1 MIVGIDTGG
10 TNVDAALVDDGV
22 VASAKVPGDESDP
35 LERVLGR
42 LPGEGEEIDRVVVA
56 TTLVVNAAVQNRLP
70 ACTNVLIP
78 GPGLNP
84 RLAFHGEENHVAEGC
99 VDHRGRVTEEP
110 AYRETPD
117 EDVVA
122 VTAKFGTRNPRPE
135 REIAESI
142 PREVALGQASGPGLT
157 FPERAATT
165 VANAKARPTFAAFSA
180 DVAGA
185 LDAAGIDAPVYYLK
199 GDAAMLSAD
208 AMRSTPAHA
217 IRAGAAASTLGLVAL
232 SGVEDAVCV
241 DVGGTTTD
249 VTRVTDGF
257 PATEPVSAGDLET
270 GYRGVRAIS
279 LPLGGDTRVD
289 DSGLTERRQ
298 GNAAAFGGD
307 APTLT
312 DALHVTGRIDEG
324 TGDPDAARGA
334 FERFDE
340 PEALAQSVV
349 ETYVSRVAEAVET
362 VDPDANALV
371 AGGVLG
377 PQLAKRLADGTSGAD
392 EVHVPAHAP
401 VAGAVGCAVARVSV
415 ETQLHV
421 DSARGEMTVSAIGTR
436 TERVEQ
442 GRTFGEG
449 DIERLAVDR
458 ARQAARDAGAE
469 RGDAPVEV
477 LDTRRFSVV
486 EKSRVAGQIVDV
498 TAQVEPALR
507 GHLGGKS

>member
-10 TNVDAALVDDGV
+10 TNVDAALVDDGI
-22 VASAKVPGDESDP
+22 VASAKVPGDDP
-35 LERVLGR
+35 DPIERVLDR
-42 LPGEGEEIDRVVVA
+42 LPGESTDIDRVVVA

-70 ACTNVLIP
+70 ACTNVLVP
-78 GPGLNP
+78 GPGLSP
-84 RLAFHGEENHVAEGC
+84 ELAFHGEENHVAEGC

-110 AYRETPD
+110 AYEGEPD
-117 EDVVA
+117 GDVVA
-122 VTAKFGTRNPRPE
+122 VTAKFGTRNPDPE
-135 REIAESI
+135 CEIAESI
-142 PREVALGQASGPGLT
+142 AREVALGQASGPGLT

-165 VANAKARPTFAAFSA
+165 VANAKARPTFAGFAA

-185 LDAAGIDAPVYYLK
+185 LDATGIDAPVYYLK

-217 IRAGAAASTLGLVAL
+217 LRAGAAASTLGLIAL
-232 SGVEDAVCV
+232 SGVDEAVCV

-249 VTRVTDGF
+249 VTRVDGGF

-289 DSGLTERRQ
+289 GDGLTERRA
-298 GNAAAFGGD
+298 GNAAAFGGE

-312 DALHVTGRIDEG
+312 DAFHVTGTLDERV
-324 TGDPDAARGA
+324 GDPEAARSA

-340 PEALAQSVV
+340 PTDLAGSVV
-349 ETYVSRVAEAVET
+349 ETYVDRVARAVET
-362 VDPDANALV
+362 VGPDATALV

-377 PQLAKRLADGTSGAD
+377 PRFAERIADTTPGVD
-392 EVHVPAHAP
+392 EVHVPQHAP

-415 ETQLHV
+415 ETQIRV

-436 TERVEQ
+436 TERVKQ
-442 GRTFGEG
+442 GRTFGDKE
-449 DIERLAVDR
+449 IERLAVDS
-458 ARQAARDAGAE
+458 AREAARDAGAPH
-469 RGDAPVEV
+469 GDTPVEV
-477 LDTRRFSVV
+477 LESRQFNVV
-486 EKSRVAGQIVDV
+486 EKSRVDGQIVDV
-498 TAQVEPALR
+498 TAQIEPALR
-507 GHLGGKS
+507 HHFWSEL